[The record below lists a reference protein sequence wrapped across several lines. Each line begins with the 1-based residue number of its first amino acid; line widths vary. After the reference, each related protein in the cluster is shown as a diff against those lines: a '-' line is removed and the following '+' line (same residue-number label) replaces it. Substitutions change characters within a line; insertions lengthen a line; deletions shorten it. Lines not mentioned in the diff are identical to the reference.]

1 MRFQLAGRTLRR
13 HVSRTLLATLGVAVS
28 AAMLLD
34 MVMLS
39 TGMRASLQDLL
50 LSRGFQLRLAPKGTL
65 PFDTDATIPDA
76 SDVIHTLR
84 NVTGVTTI
92 SPVLGGQVHVEGR
105 KLGSDPN
112 SRGARAITATALG
125 VDPAVQGDYE
135 ITSGRAPLAANEFV
149 ASSDFLTASGAH
161 VGDTLS
167 VAAGYDAQL
176 RSATGRRTLTL
187 VGIAHFLYMAAEQRA
202 VALQLATLQDMQGTG
217 ARDRVSLFMIKAGEN
232 ENVDTVLK
240 RIEAALPRVS
250 AVSTETAMRQLDSRL
265 SYFRQLA
272 FILGAVSLGVGFLL
286 VTTLVTVSVNERL
299 GEIVVM
305 RAIGVAK
312 SRIVSQIVIEGI
324 AIMVTGAICGL
335 GLGLVTAK
343 YLNSIL
349 AAFPG
354 LPAAIDFFLFEPRAA
369 WTALGL
375 LTGAG
380 ILAGIYPSWRGAS
393 MPIATTLREEAVG

>member
-1 MRFQLAGRTLRR
+1 
-13 HVSRTLLATLGVAVS
+13 
-28 AAMLLD
+28 
-34 MVMLS
+34 MLS
-39 TGMRASLQDLL
+39 TGMRASLEDLL

-65 PFDTDATIPDA
+65 PFDTDATIPEA
-76 SDVIHTLR
+76 SEVIRTLR
-84 NVTGVTTI
+84 TVPGVTTI
-92 SPVLGGQVHVEGR
+92 SPVLGGQVHVEGVQR
-105 KLGSDPN
+105 TIS
-112 SRGARAITATALG
+112 ATALG

-135 ITSGRAPLAANEFV
+135 ITNGRSPSAPNELV
-149 ASSDFLTASGAH
+149 ASADFLQVSGAR

-167 VAAGYDAQL
+167 VAAGYDSQL
-176 RSATGRRTLTL
+176 RSFTGRRTMTL
-187 VGIAHFLYMAAEQRA
+187 VGVAHFLYMAAEQRA
-202 VALQLATLQDMQGTG
+202 VALPLETLQSMEGAR

-240 RIEAALPRVS
+240 RIETALPRVS
-250 AVSTETAMRQLDSRL
+250 ALSTETAMRQLDARL

-312 SRIVSQIVIEGI
+312 GRIVSQIVIEGI

-380 ILAGIYPSWRGAS
+380 ILAGVYPSWRGAS